1 MTAPRGQG
9 TDPSSHTTQVTAAA
23 PSPGTSY
30 SRQTDLLVPQAGRIL
45 PLLLAFFTP
54 FFPFCPIFI
63 FETLREPHINCSL
76 KKVIKLF
83 LGRELI

>member
-1 MTAPRGQG
+1 M
-9 TDPSSHTTQVTAAA
+9 QVTAAA

-30 SRQTDLLVPQAGRIL
+30 SRQIDLLLPQAGLIL
-45 PLLLAFFTP
+45 PLLLAFTP